1 MVEEIYTRTSVRDF
15 LEKDV
20 SNELILTIIKA
31 GMQSPSAKNQ
41 QPWEFYIVK
50 NKELIEKLSST
61 TPYSAFS
68 KNASVIIV
76 PCYKKDCIEPDYSV
90 IDLSICME
98 NMWLETE
105 ALGLGGCMIGIAP
118 IEKQMNSVKELIK
131 IEENLEPYCLFPIAY
146 PSKRHNQ
153 QNRYKEEKIHFID

>member
-20 SNELILTIIKA
+20 SNELILKIIKA

-50 NKELIEKLSST
+50 NKKLIEKLSST

-68 KNASVIIV
+68 KNASAIIV
-76 PCYKKDCIEPDYSV
+76 PCYNEELALPFFYQE
-90 IDLSICME
+90 IDKVSKELKELHFELIFINSTIIYRTHLSI
-98 NMWLETE
+98 
-105 ALGLGGCMIGIAP
+105 
-118 IEKQMNSVKELIK
+118 
-131 IEENLEPYCLFPIAY
+131 
-146 PSKRHNQ
+146 
-153 QNRYKEEKIHFID
+153 RYMKYLTF

>member
-20 SNELILTIIKA
+20 SNELILKIIKA

-50 NKELIEKLSST
+50 NKELIEKLSSI

-76 PCYKKDCIEPDYSV
+76 PCYRVDCIEPDYAL

-98 NMWLETE
+98 NMWLETD
-105 ALGLGGCMIGIAP
+105 ALDLGGCMIGIAP
-118 IEKQMNSVKELIK
+118 IDEQMMSVKK
-131 IEENLEPYCLFPIAY
+131 ILNIDDELEPFCLFPIGY
-146 PSKRHNQ
+146 PSKKHRQ
-153 QNRYKEEKIHFID
+153 QNRFKEDKIHFID